1 MKPAQ
6 FVKLLCLTVGYR
18 AIPHEKAWAMEQ
30 LWAAK
35 EGVKSEDVFKVIE
48 RTTAGDRRLR
58 SVLKKSL
65 KEFGL

>member
-1 MKPAQ
+1 
-6 FVKLLCLTVGYR
+6 
-18 AIPHEKAWAMEQ
+18 MEQ